1 MAAVVRV
8 RRTTY
13 GDSDDGTGNNE
24 RLTFRVATRRKG
36 PSISTPESASTDA
49 DKLRSG
55 NGTGLLIAILL
66 AVIAGLFVGWYWG
79 AAARGV
85 AWLGELFL
93 NALSMLVI
101 PLLISAVITGVTSL
115 GDVRHLG
122 RLSAVTVLYYF
133 VTVVIAVLIGLLMVN
148 LIQPGVG
155 MSVEGLAVPEEVA
168 AAAENRG
175 VRDILMSMIAPNLI
189 EAAADMNLLPLI
201 IWSVAFGIALASLG
215 DAARPAAQFFE
226 SFNAGMMKLV
236 SWVMYFAPIGV
247 FGLIAGM
254 FGAAGTTEAFV
265 EKISRVGLHVVT
277 VLSGLGLHFIV
288 LTAILVIVGG
298 RSLGYLARMLRA
310 IVTAFATASSTAT
323 LPLTIQCAKE
333 AGVDERARRFVLPLG
348 STVNMDGTALYEA
361 AAAMFIAQAY
371 GLQLGLG
378 QQAVIVVTATLAAI
392 GAAGIPQAGLV
403 TMIIVL
409 EVVGLPLEGISLLLA
424 VDWFLDRF
432 RTATNVWGDAV
443 GAAVVDRYVTRRF

>member
-1 MAAVVRV
+1 MNKDNSVW
-8 RRTTY
+8 
-13 GDSDDGTGNNE
+13 
-24 RLTFRVATRRKG
+24 
-36 PSISTPESASTDA
+36 
-49 DKLRSG
+49 
-55 NGTGLLIAILL
+55 LLVFIIIG
-66 AVIAGLFVGWYWG
+66 VIAGLFVGWYWG
-79 AAARGV
+79 AAAVGV
-85 AWLGELFL
+85 AWLGQLFL
-93 NALSMLVI
+93 NTLSMLVI
-101 PLLISAVITGVTSL
+101 PLLISAVISGVTSV

-122 RLSAVTVLYYF
+122 RLSAVTIAYYL
-133 VTVVIAVLIGLLMVN
+133 VTVVIAVLIGLVMVN

-155 MSVEGLAVPEEVA
+155 VSTAGLEQPDEVIRAAQERDIGDILLSMVAPNLIA
-168 AAAENRG
+168 AAAET
-175 VRDILMSMIAPNLI
+175 
-189 EAAADMNLLPLI
+189 NLLPLI
-201 IWSVAFGIALASLG
+201 LWSVAFGIALASLDG
-215 DAARPAAQFFE
+215 KGKPAANFFE
-226 SFNAGMMKLV
+226 SLNEGMMLLV

-254 FGAAGTTEAFV
+254 FGAAGSTEAFV
-265 EKISRVGLHVVT
+265 EKINAVGLHVFT
-277 VLSGLGLHFIV
+277 VLSGLAVHFVV
-288 LTAILVIVGG
+288 LILILLFVAKQPF
-298 RSLGYLARMLRA
+298 GYLISMLRA

-333 AGVDERARRFVLPLG
+333 RGIDERARRFVLPLG

-378 QQAVIVVTATLAAI
+378 QQAIIVVTATLAAI

-409 EVVGLPLEGISLLLA
+409 QVVGLPLEGIGLLLA

-443 GAAVVDRYVTRRF
+443 GAAVVHRYLKDRF